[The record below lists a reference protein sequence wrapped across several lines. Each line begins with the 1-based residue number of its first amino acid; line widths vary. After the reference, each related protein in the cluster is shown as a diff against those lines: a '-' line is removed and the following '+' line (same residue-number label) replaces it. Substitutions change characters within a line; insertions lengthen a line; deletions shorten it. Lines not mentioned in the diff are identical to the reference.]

1 MSFLFW
7 IVLLSSSS
15 SKQKDE
21 QIEKTE
27 EEKMM
32 EKAFD
37 KSFPLLAAFA
47 IIMSIIHWVI

>member
-7 IVLLSSSS
+7 TVLLSSSS

-21 QIEKTE
+21 QVEKTE
-27 EEKMM
+27 EERMM
-32 EKAFD
+32 EEAFD
-37 KSFPLLAAFA
+37 KGFPLLAAFT